1 MLHLPDPPALIESAL
16 HAGLQHEAGPSGV
29 QLPRKLSD
37 WMGKRCSWGLLVLG
51 LLLFASSPVAAQ
63 GRHAEGE
70 GCFGFTSLPTAERHV
85 ML

>member
-1 MLHLPDPPALIESAL
+1 M
-16 HAGLQHEAGPSGV
+16 

-37 WMGKRCSWGLLVLG
+37 WMGKRCSGGLLVLG

-70 GCFGFTSLPTAERHV
+70 GCCGITSCQQRSTMSCYKLTALQARSCGT
-85 ML
+85 